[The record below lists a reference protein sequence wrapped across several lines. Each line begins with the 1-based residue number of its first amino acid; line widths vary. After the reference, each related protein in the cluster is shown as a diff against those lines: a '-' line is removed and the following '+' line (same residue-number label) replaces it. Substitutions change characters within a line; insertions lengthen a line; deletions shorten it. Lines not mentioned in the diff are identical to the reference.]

1 MGRVVLGVVAGVL
14 VAGLVILLVESLG
27 RVFYAL
33 PPGIDRADPE
43 AMRRAIAA
51 LPRAAFVF
59 VVGAWILGAAAGGWV
74 AVRTAGRTAVWPGL
88 VVGGLVLIGVAY
100 NVTQLPHPAWAVVLA
115 VAGVPLAAWLGARG
129 ARPRMAVGAGPARRA
144 P

>member
-1 MGRVVLGVVAGVL
+1 MGRVVLGVMAGVL
-14 VAGLVILLVESLG
+14 VAGLAILLVESLG
-27 RVFYAL
+27 QVFYSL

-51 LPRAAFVF
+51 LPPAAFVF

-74 AVRTAGRTAVWPGL
+74 AVRTAARAAVWPGL
-88 VVGGLVLIGVAY
+88 VVGCLVLLGVAY
-100 NVTQLPHPAWAVVLA
+100 NVTQLPHPVWAIVIAVV
-115 VAGVPLAAWLGARG
+115 GVPLAAWLGARRALPG
-129 ARPRMAVGAGPARRA
+129 VAEGAGPARRA